1 MIGWRELANNL
12 TPELQPRI
20 SRTAP
25 FSSNRPFQSL
35 PLPSVSLQSFTMASR
50 RLAFNFNQALRS
62 RAALKAVQPVK
73 RGFASPVALPSTTQ
87 STTLSNGFT
96 VRKLIKIHLNG
107 FAIPLID
114 DRLPLNTP
122 HGLRHPLLASG
133 STPAAE
139 QRLTRPTEPHIS
151 LSTLLSRY
159 ILSRYPG
166 SESVADGNLG
176 YHQEDSAPARTRDR
190 EHGCSPERLHF
201 GTARHDD

>member
-1 MIGWRELANNL
+1 
-12 TPELQPRI
+12 
-20 SRTAP
+20 
-25 FSSNRPFQSL
+25 
-35 PLPSVSLQSFTMASR
+35 MASR

-96 VRKLIKIHLNG
+96 VRKRIELHLNG
-107 FAIPLID
+107 FAIPLINH
-114 DRLPLNTP
+114 RLRPNTP

-139 QRLTRPTEPHIS
+139 QRLTRPTEPHTS
-151 LSTLLSRY
+151 LSTLPSRY
-159 ILSRYPG
+159 IPRERSG
-166 SESVADGNLG
+166 SESVADGIAG
-176 YHQEDSAPARTRDR
+176 YQQENPAPAGTRDR

-201 GTARHDD
+201 GTARNDDRIDISSGDELN